1 MDEMESNR
9 GGVVYSSHKFKFTLQ
24 HDVERFIEEKR
35 VESCGTYW
43 DLFSILVRMGGKK
56 QSGHQLG
63 QTTFAASRVQMTTLE
78 LDLLSAMSFEQP
90 LALFVQDAAEMDTLK
105 CPTYESW
112 VGVGLK
118 TSVSGTITNGVAKFV
133 SGIRGTLRFQSG
145 DTSLAMTLL
154 DNVEIQYNKLVAF
167 VEKFFKELT
176 TVANFP
182 LESAWKLIGRC
193 LGGFFQTMVSTR
205 SEIALLEDARTV
217 DTKAQVIWT
226 VLQCH
231 SIVEQFI
238 KLDFKGHTTMVQQMT
253 LYMMTE
259 RVDPAQMTKQAVMVE
274 NGHKAVQEALKL
286 VKQLSEAVD
295 KLKVEGA
302 AAKRKIDDVT
312 NQLETLKKK
321 VNTKA

>member
-1 MDEMESNR
+1 
-9 GGVVYSSHKFKFTLQ
+9 
-24 HDVERFIEEKR
+24 
-35 VESCGTYW
+35 
-43 DLFSILVRMGGKK
+43 MGGKK

-78 LDLLSAMSFEQP
+78 LDLLSSMSFERP
-90 LALFVQDAAEMDTLK
+90 TALFISDAPEMDTLK
-105 CPTYESW
+105 CPSYDSW
-112 VGVGLK
+112 VGVGLR
-118 TSVSGTITNGVAKFV
+118 TSVSGTITNDVTKFV
-133 SGIRGTLRFQSG
+133 SGIRGSLRFQSG

-182 LESAWKLIGRC
+182 VESAWKLIGRC
-193 LGGFFQTMVSTR
+193 LGGFFQTMVATR

-259 RVDPAQMTKQAVMVE
+259 RVDPAQMIKQAATVE
-274 NGHKAVQEALKL
+274 SGHKAVQEALKV
-286 VKQLSEAVD
+286 VKQLSDTVD
-295 KLKVEGA
+295 KMKVEA
-302 AAKRKIDDVT
+302 ATSKRKVDDLT

-321 VNTKA
+321 VNTGKP